1 VNKPISLFSGS
12 AVILSGSGGGPELFR
27 ELVVPFYLAVT
38 ELGRFLTPRLG
49 SRLVFT
55 VEQRDALRESLLL
68 IAEED
73 ERVVAGAAVGSL
85 AVDGGDRFSDL
96 DLTFGIA
103 DHVPV
108 ADVLEDWTRRLIG
121 ELDAVHLADL
131 ERAPTTYRVYLL
143 PEALQFDLSMTPA
156 AQFRPAGPRFRL
168 LFGETA
174 AEPEA
179 PRPSVA
185 GAIFLPT
192 PSVAGDL
199 LGWGVIYAL
208 HARACIERGRVWQ
221 AEHYVGAVRDHA
233 LSLACLNQGQPAVLA
248 RGYDELSAETL
259 ARLEDTHVGAL
270 EPAALRAA
278 LAASVL
284 ALMHESAEAG
294 LPHADTV
301 AERVAEL
308 H

>member
-1 VNKPISLFSGS
+1 
-12 AVILSGSGGGPELFR
+12 
-27 ELVVPFYLAVT
+27 
-38 ELGRFLTPRLG
+38 
-49 SRLVFT
+49 VFT
-55 VEQRDALRESLLL
+55 VEQRDALRERLLRL
-68 IAEED
+68 AEED

-108 ADVLEDWTRRLIG
+108 GAVLDDWTRTLID
-121 ELDAVHLADL
+121 ELDALHLVDL
-131 ERAPTTYRVYLL
+131 ARGPTTYRVFLL
-143 PEALQFDLSMTPA
+143 PGALQFDLSMTPA

-174 AEPEA
+174 AGGAKAPEP
-179 PRPSVA
+179 P
-185 GAIFLPT
+185 
-192 PSVAGDL
+192 VAGDL
-199 LGWGVIYAL
+199 FGWGVIYAL

-221 AEHYVGAVRDHA
+221 AEHYVGAVRDHV
-233 LSLACLNQGQPAVLA
+233 LSLACLRQGLPAVQA
-248 RGYDELSAETL
+248 RGYDDLSADTL
-259 ARLEDTHVGAL
+259 ARFDDAHVGAV
-270 EPAALRAA
+270 ERDALRRA

-284 ALMHESAEAG
+284 ALMVEGAEAR

-301 AERVAEL
+301 AQRLAAL